1 MIWVCRGR
9 CHGDDP
15 NMVTWGHGD
24 PVVSSVEGA
33 HLVGHSYGASDDL
46 AARLRAVFENQSTM
60 GPERRT

>member
-1 MIWVCRGR
+1 VT
-9 CHGDDP
+9 DP
-15 NMVTWGHGD
+15 NVVTWGHGD